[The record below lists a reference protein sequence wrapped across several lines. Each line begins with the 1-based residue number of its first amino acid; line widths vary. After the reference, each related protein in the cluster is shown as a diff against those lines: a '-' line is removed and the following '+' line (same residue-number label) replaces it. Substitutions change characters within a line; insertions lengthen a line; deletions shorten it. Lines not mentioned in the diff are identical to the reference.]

1 MTFKFQILKSTHKA
15 YIVYSPVLKL
25 REMGLEETYCA
36 ADPRTPDKAKNYLET
51 HEKKSGHSTKSSEFL
66 F

>member
-25 REMGLEETYCA
+25 REMGLEENLLQSRK
-36 ADPRTPDKAKNYLET
+36 PLIKENLET

>member
-1 MTFKFQILKSTHKA
+1 MTFKFQILKSSHKA

-25 REMGLEETYCA
+25 REIWVLRKPT

>member
-25 REMGLEETYCA
+25 REMGLEETYCR
-36 ADPRTPDKAKNYLET
+36 PVDKPLIKENLET
-51 HEKKSGHSTKSSEFL
+51 HEKKSGHSTKNSEFL
-66 F
+66 

>member
-36 ADPRTPDKAKNYLET
+36 ADPRTPDKAK
-51 HEKKSGHSTKSSEFL
+51 SGDS
-66 F
+66 